1 MKDSEEQE
9 LAIINGDMLKSN
21 INQDI
26 NNSNSKNVHN
36 NCKRTL
42 HNKRPTPVINEH
54 PK

>member
-1 MKDSEEQE
+1 MKDNEEQE
-9 LAIINGDMLKSN
+9 LAIINGDKLKSN

-26 NNSNSKNVHN
+26 NSNSKNVHN